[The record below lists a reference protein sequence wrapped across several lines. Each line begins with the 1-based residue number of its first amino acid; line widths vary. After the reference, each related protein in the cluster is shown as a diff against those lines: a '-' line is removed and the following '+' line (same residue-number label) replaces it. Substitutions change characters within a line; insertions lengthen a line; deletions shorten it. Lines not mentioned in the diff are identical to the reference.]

1 MNRKGISN
9 PLSYV
14 ALAIVLLSI
23 GSIASYFFIYK
34 MRIMSEAVTKELGIE
49 EKRLMEKISLI
60 YWGPNYCILSN
71 DGEIK
76 IIIKKIY
83 VDSNIITTNIIIN
96 PHEKIELSIPS
107 GNNLMIE
114 TSNGKIIKLKEG

>member
-60 YWGPNYCILSN
+60 YWGNNIAILSN
-71 DGEIK
+71 DGEISVS
-76 IIIKKIY
+76 IKKIY

>member
-34 MRIMSEAVTKELGIE
+34 MRIMSEAVTKELEKE
-49 EKRLMEKISLI
+49 EMKLMEKISLI
-60 YWGPNYCILSN
+60 YWGNNIAILSN
-71 DGEIK
+71 DGEISVS
-76 IIIKKIY
+76 IKKIY

-96 PHEKIELSIPS
+96 PHEKIEVSIPN